1 MSVQATPVG
10 AAIPSSVP
18 APRSRLS
25 LIMRQVRRRPVETV
39 GGVVLTIV
47 VITAI
52 GAGFIAP
59 FGYAE
64 QEFSARL
71 LGPSGLHF
79 FGTDSLGRDV
89 FSRVVYGARTSMLA
103 STSGVLIS
111 GLLGAMLGLSSG
123 FFGGKF
129 DLALQRVTDGI
140 HSVPLLLLTMLLV
153 VAIGNKL
160 PSLLTVAIALG
171 IVGSTTVNRVIRGST
186 LAVKAMP
193 YVEAAHSLGAT
204 SSRIVM
210 RHILPNVM
218 APLIVALSVQFGAF
232 ITAEASLSFLGLGV
246 QPPIPS
252 WGGMLSAEGRSFF
265 KQAPWLAIFPGV
277 AISLTVL
284 AANLVGDAL
293 RDILDPRQR
302 GS

>member
-1 MSVQATPVG
+1 MSVQAAPAG
-10 AAIPSSVP
+10 ALSTSVP
-18 APRSRLS
+18 AQRSFAWRFA
-25 LIMRQVRRRPVETV
+25 RQVRRRPIESIGGFVV
-39 GGVVLTIV
+39 IGVVFLAV
-47 VITAI
+47 F
-52 GAGFIAP
+52 AGSVAP
-59 FGYAE
+59 YDYAAQDFGV
-64 QEFSARL
+64 RL
-71 LGPSGLHF
+71 EGPSTAHF

-103 STSGVLIS
+103 STSGVILS
-111 GLLGAMLGLSSG
+111 GILGAFLGVSSG
-123 FFGGKF
+123 FFGGKY
-129 DLALQRVTDGI
+129 DLVLQRVTDGI
-140 HSVPLLLLTMLLV
+140 HSIPLLLLAMLLV
-153 VAIGNKL
+153 VAIGSKL

-171 IVGSTTVNRVIRGST
+171 LVGSTTVNRVVRGST

-193 YVEAAHSLGAT
+193 YVEAATSLGAT
-204 SSRIVM
+204 STRIVG

-218 APLIVALSVQFGAF
+218 APLIVSLSVQFGAF

-252 WGGMLSAEGRSFF
+252 WGGMLSAEGRSYFQ
-265 KQAPWLAIFPGV
+265 QAPWLALFPGI

-293 RDILDPRQR
+293 RDVLDPRQR

>member
-1 MSVQATPVG
+1 MSVQAAPVDAS
-10 AAIPSSVP
+10 AASTLP
-18 APRSRLS
+18 AQRSFAWRF
-25 LIMRQVRRRPVETV
+25 MRQVRRRPIESA
-39 GGVVLTIV
+39 GGIV
-47 VITAI
+47 ILSVIIFAA

-59 FGYAE
+59 YDYAA
-64 QEFSARL
+64 QDFAARL
-71 LGPSGLHF
+71 QGPSWAHF

-89 FSRVVYGARTSMLA
+89 FSRVVYGARTSILA
-103 STSGVLIS
+103 STSGVLLS
-111 GLLGAMLGLSSG
+111 GVVGGLLGVSSG
-123 FFGGKF
+123 FLGGKF
-129 DLALQRVTDGI
+129 DLVLQRVTDGI
-140 HSVPLLLLTMLLV
+140 HSIPLLLLAMLLV
-153 VAIGNKL
+153 VAIGSKL
-160 PSLLTVAIALG
+160 PSLVTVAIALG
-171 IVGSTTVNRVIRGST
+171 LVGSTTVNRVVRGST

-193 YVEAAHSLGAT
+193 YVEAAISLGA
-204 SSRIVM
+204 SSPRIVA
-210 RHILPNVM
+210 RHVLPNVM

-265 KQAPWLAIFPGV
+265 KQAPWLALFPGI

-293 RDILDPRQR
+293 RDVLDPRQR

>member
-1 MSVQATPVG
+1 MSVQAAPAG
-10 AAIPSSVP
+10 AISTSGPER
-18 APRSRLS
+18 RSFAWRFA
-25 LIMRQVRRRPVETV
+25 RQVRRRPIESI
-39 GGVVLTIV
+39 GGVIV
-47 VITAI
+47 VGVILLALF
-52 GAGFIAP
+52 AGIVAP
-59 FGYAE
+59 YDYAA
-64 QEFSARL
+64 QDFAVRL
-71 LGPSGLHF
+71 EGPSASHL

-103 STSGVLIS
+103 STSGVILS
-111 GLLGAMLGLSSG
+111 GILGGFLGVSSG
-123 FFGGKF
+123 FFGGKY
-129 DLALQRVTDGI
+129 DLVLQRVTDGI
-140 HSVPLLLLTMLLV
+140 HSIPLLLLAMLLV
-153 VAIGNKL
+153 VAIGTKL

-171 IVGSTTVNRVIRGST
+171 LVGSTTVNRVVRGST

-193 YVEAAHSLGAT
+193 YVEAATSLGAT
-204 SSRIVM
+204 STRIVS

-252 WGGMLSAEGRSFF
+252 WGGMLSAEGRSYF
-265 KQAPWLAIFPGV
+265 KEAPWLALFPGI

-293 RDILDPRQR
+293 RDVLDPRQR

>member
-1 MSVQATPVG
+1 MSVQAAPIG
-10 AAIPSSVP
+10 ASISSNLP
-18 APRSRLS
+18 AQRSRWS
-25 LIMRQVRRRPVETV
+25 RFMRQVRRRPIESA
-39 GGVVLTIV
+39 GGIVLVLVVF
-47 VITAI
+47 TAVA
-52 GAGFIAP
+52 AGFIAP
-59 FGYAE
+59 FDYAA
-64 QEFSARL
+64 QEFGVRL
-71 LGPSGLHF
+71 EGPNAAHF

-89 FSRVVYGARTSMLA
+89 FSRVIYGARTSMLA
-103 STSGVLIS
+103 STSGVLLS
-111 GLLGAMLGLSSG
+111 GILGTMMGLSSG
-123 FFGGKF
+123 FLGGKF
-129 DLALQRVTDGI
+129 DLVLQRVTDGV
-140 HSVPLLLLTMLLV
+140 HSIPLLLLAMLLV
-153 VAIGNKL
+153 VAIGSKL
-160 PSLLTVAIALG
+160 PSLVTVAIALG
-171 IVGSTTVNRVIRGST
+171 LVGSTTVNRVIRGST

-193 YVEAAHSLGAT
+193 YVEAATSLGAT
-204 SSRIVM
+204 STRTVM

-293 RDILDPRQR
+293 RDVLDPRQR

>member
-1 MSVQATPVG
+1 MSAQAAPVG
-10 AAIPSSVP
+10 ASISSTAP
-18 APRSRLS
+18 AARSRTSRVL
-25 LIMRQVRRRPVETV
+25 RQIRRRPIESV
-39 GGVVLTIV
+39 GGVILILVVLT
-47 VITAI
+47 AMF
-52 GAGFIAP
+52 AGFIAP
-59 FGYAE
+59 FDYAA
-64 QEFSARL
+64 QEFGARL
-71 LGPSGLHF
+71 EGPSGAHF

-89 FSRVVYGARTSMLA
+89 FSRVVFGARTSMLA
-103 STSGVLIS
+103 STSGVLLS
-111 GLLGAMLGLSSG
+111 GIMGALLGVSSG
-123 FFGGKF
+123 FLGGKF
-129 DLALQRVTDGI
+129 DLVLQRVTDGI
-140 HSVPLLLLTMLLV
+140 HSVPLLLLAMLLV
-153 VAIGNKL
+153 VAIGSKL

-171 IVGSTTVNRVIRGST
+171 LVGSTTVNRVVRGST

-193 YVEAAHSLGAT
+193 YVEAATSLGAT
-204 SSRIVM
+204 SQRIVL

-246 QPPIPS
+246 QPPMPS

-265 KQAPWLAIFPGV
+265 KQAPWLALFPGV

>member
-1 MSVQATPVG
+1 MSAQAAPVG
-10 AAIPSSVP
+10 ASIPSSLP
-18 APRSRLS
+18 APRSRAS
-25 LIMRQVRRRPVETV
+25 RIAGQVRRRPIESA
-39 GGVVLTIV
+39 GGVILIGV
-47 VITAI
+47 VFTAFL
-52 GAGFIAP
+52 AGYIAP
-59 FGYAE
+59 FDYAA
-64 QEFSARL
+64 QEFGARL
-71 LGPSGLHF
+71 EGPSAAHF

-103 STSGVLIS
+103 STSGVFLS
-111 GLLGAMLGLSSG
+111 GVLGALMGVSSG

-129 DLALQRVTDGI
+129 DLVLQRITDGI
-140 HSVPLLLLTMLLV
+140 HSVPLLLLAMLLV
-153 VAIGNKL
+153 VAIGSKL

-171 IVGSTTVNRVIRGST
+171 LVGSTTVNRVVRGST

-193 YVEAAHSLGAT
+193 YVEAAVSLGAT
-204 SSRIVM
+204 SQRIVA

-265 KQAPWLAIFPGV
+265 KQAPWLALFPGI

>member
-1 MSVQATPVG
+1 MSVEAAPVG
-10 AAIPSSVP
+10 ASIPSSLP
-18 APRSRLS
+18 APRSGWSRF
-25 LIMRQVRRRPVETV
+25 MRQVRRRPIESV
-39 GGVVLTIV
+39 GGFVLVVVVLTAFAAGV
-47 VITAI
+47 V
-52 GAGFIAP
+52 AP

-64 QEFSARL
+64 QNFASRL
-71 LGPSGLHF
+71 EGPGGAHL

-89 FSRVVYGARTSMLA
+89 FSRIVYGARTSMMA

-111 GLLGAMLGLSSG
+111 GLLGALLGVSSG

-129 DLALQRVTDGI
+129 DLVLQRVTDGI
-140 HSVPLLLLTMLLV
+140 HSVPLLLLAMLLV
-153 VAIGNKL
+153 VALGS
-160 PSLLTVAIALG
+160 SLINVAIALG
-171 IVGSTTVNRVIRGST
+171 LVGATTVNRVIRGST
-186 LAVKAMP
+186 LAVKATP
-193 YVEAAHSLGAT
+193 YVEAAVSLGAT
-204 SSRIVM
+204 SQRIVS

-246 QPPIPS
+246 PPPRPS
-252 WGGMLSAEGRSFF
+252 WGGMLSAEGRAFF
-265 KQAPWLAIFPGV
+265 KEAPWLAIFPGV

-293 RDILDPRQR
+293 RDVLDPRQR

>member
-1 MSVQATPVG
+1 MSVQAAPAG
-10 AAIPSSVP
+10 AISSSLP
-18 APRSRLS
+18 AQRSFASRFL
-25 LIMRQVRRRPVETV
+25 RQARRRPIESA
-39 GGVVLTIV
+39 GGLVLLLVVVL
-47 VITAI
+47 ALF
-52 GAGFIAP
+52 AGFIAP
-59 FGYAE
+59 FDYAA
-64 QEFSARL
+64 QDFGARL
-71 LGPSGLHF
+71 EGPSAAHF

-89 FSRVVYGARTSMLA
+89 FSRIVWGARTSMLA
-103 STSGVLIS
+103 STSGVFLS
-111 GLLGAMLGLSSG
+111 GVVGALLGVSSG
-123 FFGGKF
+123 FFGGKY
-129 DLALQRVTDGI
+129 DLVLQRVTDGI
-140 HSVPLLLLTMLLV
+140 HSVPLLLLAMLLV

-171 IVGSTTVNRVIRGST
+171 LVGSTTVNRVVRGST

-193 YVEAAHSLGAT
+193 YVEAATSLGAT
-204 SSRIVM
+204 STRIVR

-246 QPPIPS
+246 QPPMPS
-252 WGGMLSAEGRSFF
+252 WGGMLSAEGRSYF
-265 KQAPWLAIFPGV
+265 KQAPWLAMFPGI

-293 RDILDPRQR
+293 RDVLDPRQR